1 MTLRRTRHLDAYTA
15 IKELSGTHDDY
26 PVSEMCRILGIS
38 RAAYYK
44 WKNHDTSR
52 NDILNELIAEKAET
66 IHEVHPDMGYRRIR
80 DTLAHDHGIHV
91 NDRRILRICRKK
103 KIQSYVKTDITAA
116 QNQLPIRHML
126 LKTS

>member
-1 MTLRRTRHLDAYTA
+1 
-15 IKELSGTHDDY
+15 
-26 PVSEMCRILGIS
+26 MCRILGIS
-38 RAAYYK
+38 RDAYYK
-44 WKNHDTSR
+44 WKNHGTSR